1 MFQRLVIFCHF
12 NSFGQFYH
20 EGDKWENIGEND
32 LTVVRCLIYLGMLQP
47 KSFNS
52 VEMTSPH
59 TFLTMWQS
67 GKEVRKGARFELLSQ
82 VLFSFFTQLLV
93 TFCMY
98 KWVWHLEW
106 GETFIK
112 KLNSSRPTFW
122 QHSSLDKLF
131 HFDIQDPSEFPFI
144 NLVYTSYILIHWTA
158 YYPVYNGNHSMK
170 GDRES
175 KFWCHIKLA
184 ELLLAPVNQLSLRVS
199 STGLS
204 EKC

>member
-1 MFQRLVIFCHF
+1 MIWQWSDVWFIWVCFNQRVLTAWKWPPPTLFWQCDRVGRRWER
-12 NSFGQFYH
+12 GQGLNFS
-20 EGDKWENIGEND
+20 
-32 LTVVRCLIYLGMLQP
+32 L
-47 KSFNS
+47 KSFFHSLPNY
-52 VEMTSPH
+52 
-59 TFLTMWQS
+59 
-67 GKEVRKGARFELLSQ
+67 
-82 VLFSFFTQLLV
+82 FFY